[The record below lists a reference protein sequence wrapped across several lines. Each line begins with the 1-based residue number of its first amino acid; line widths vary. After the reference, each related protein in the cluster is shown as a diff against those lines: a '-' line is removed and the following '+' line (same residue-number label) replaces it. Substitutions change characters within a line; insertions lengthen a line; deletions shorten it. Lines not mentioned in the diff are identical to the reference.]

1 MPKRG
6 VRAHGPKAGVFGC
19 RLMRRALRTTA
30 ACWVAGFCAGA
41 LASGGVTVPA
51 GPNSWAFDAS
61 GACVPSRIA
70 ANDGIK
76 NWSDPELR
84 IRTYFWVGAAGS
96 LDVRLNA
103 SVASGASR
111 LRCALGREVR
121 EVALTNTVQGSVV
134 VGSFAVAR
142 PGYHCVEMQGLSKSA
157 ATFAEITGLEL
168 SGTAC
173 SGEAH
178 FIKDDVYFGRRG
190 PSVHLGYRLPAEARD
205 ICWYYNEVSVPAG
218 QDALGTYCMANGFG
232 EGYCGMQV
240 NSAKERRILFS
251 VWSPFHTDNPKAIP
265 EGERVVLLRKGKEVH
280 AQAFGGEGSGGQ
292 SYLVYPWKAG
302 TVYRFLLHGEPA
314 GDGTTVYS
322 AYFYPPEEGRWLLLA
337 SFKRPKTSTYLTR
350 WHSFLENF
358 SPDAGAVTREGNF
371 ANQWARDKAG
381 RWFEATEAG
390 FTADATAHKGA
401 RMDYTGGTTSD
412 GRFFLRNCGFFSDR
426 RTPGTTVTRPPSGQP
441 APAIDWAKLPED

>member
-1 MPKRG
+1 MRKGMSDVKDQAPESFG
-6 VRAHGPKAGVFGC
+6 YRATQGG
-19 RLMRRALRTTA
+19 RRTA
-30 ACWVAGFCAGA
+30 AACVAAVLCAGA
-41 LASGGVTVPA
+41 LVAGGVSVPA

-61 GACVPSRIA
+61 GVCVPSRITS
-70 ANDGIK
+70 NEGIK
-76 NWSDPELR
+76 NWSAPELR
-84 IRTYFWVGAAGS
+84 IRTYFWVGATGS
-96 LDVRLNA
+96 LELRLNA
-103 SVASGASR
+103 SVSSGVSR
-111 LRCALGREVR
+111 LRCSLGNEVR
-121 EVALTNTVQGSVV
+121 EVTLTNTVPGAVAA
-134 VGSFAVAR
+134 GSFTVAK
-142 PGYHCVEMQGLSKSA
+142 PGYHYVAMQGLSKSA

-168 SGTAC
+168 SGAAC
-173 SGEAH
+173 AGETH

-190 PSVHLGYRLPAEARD
+190 PSVHLGYRLPKEARE

-240 NSAKERRILFS
+240 NSPTERRILFS

-265 EGERVVLLRKGKEVH
+265 EAERVVLLRKGKAVH

-314 GDGTTVYS
+314 GDGTTVYT

-337 SFKRPKTSTYLTR
+337 SFKRPKTNTYLTH

-371 ANQWARDKAG
+371 ANQWACDKAG

-401 RMDYTGGTTSD
+401 RLDYTGGTTAD

-426 RTPGTTVTRPPSGQP
+426 RAPGTSVTRPPSGRP
-441 APAIDWAKLPED
+441 APAIDFAALPAE

>member
-1 MPKRG
+1 
-6 VRAHGPKAGVFGC
+6 V
-19 RLMRRALRTTA
+19 
-30 ACWVAGFCAGA
+30 
-41 LASGGVTVPA
+41 VTVPA

-61 GACVPSRIA
+61 GACVPSRITA
-70 ANDGIK
+70 SDGIK
-76 NWSDPELR
+76 NWSDPEQR
-84 IRTYFWVGAAGS
+84 VRTYFWVGSAGS

-111 LRCALGREVR
+111 LRCALDKETREVT
-121 EVALTNTVQGSVV
+121 LTNTVPGTVT
-134 VGSFAVAR
+134 VGSFTVAQ
-142 PGYHCVEMQGLSKSA
+142 PGYHYVEIQGRSKSA

-168 SGTAC
+168 SGPPCA
-173 SGEAH
+173 GETH
-178 FIKDDVYFGRRG
+178 FIRDDVYFGRRG
-190 PSVHLGYRLPAEARD
+190 PSVHLGYRLPKEARD
-205 ICWYYNEVSVPAG
+205 LCWYYNEVRVPVG

-265 EGERVVLLRKGKEVH
+265 EAERVVLLRKGKDVH

-314 GDGTTVYS
+314 GDGTTVYT
-322 AYFYPPEEGRWLLLA
+322 AYFYPPEAGRWLLLA
-337 SFKRPKTSTYLTR
+337 SFKRPKTNTYLTR

-358 SPDAGAVTREGNF
+358 SPDAGAVTREGHF
-371 ANQWARDKAG
+371 GNQWACDKAG

-401 RMDYTGGTTSD
+401 RMDYTGGTTAD
-412 GRFFLRNCGFFSDR
+412 GRFYLRNCGFFSER
-426 RTPGTTVTRPPSGQP
+426 RTPGTAITRPPSGQP
-441 APAIDWAKLPED
+441 PPAIHFAKLPEE